1 MRAIGRWLPLSGRT
15 VARTAAAVTMLAITV
30 SGCGVGAGPQ
40 AAAGSQATSGVKAVS
55 LTRSASRL
63 RCHAAVTRRYPTDDS
78 WVGIRVRTVRH
89 ARIRVVAHYRTI
101 SHAKRA
107 RASAQG
113 LRMVWYWT
121 SGATLG
127 YRVQVTVR
135 VSRKGRKGWCSTWF
149 TPHAGSG
156 TGGPAP
162 SPSPTATSTPSPS
175 PSPKPTR
182 TSPPPSGAWCTATAS
197 VYDAS
202 RNWNDVYVNSN
213 QPDTSVTA
221 SADGYSHTWVTD
233 SSGYADVYLNGPPPG
248 VLITVTVGG
257 ATCTTSD

>member
-1 MRAIGRWLPLSGRT
+1 M
-15 VARTAAAVTMLAITV
+15 
-30 SGCGVGAGPQ
+30 
-40 AAAGSQATSGVKAVS
+40 
-55 LTRSASRL
+55 
-63 RCHAAVTRRYPTDDS
+63 
-78 WVGIRVRTVRH
+78 GIRVRTVRH
-89 ARIRVVAHYRTI
+89 ARMKVVAHYRTI
-101 SHAKRA
+101 SHMKRV

-113 LRMVWYWT
+113 RKMVWYWT

-149 TPHAGSG
+149 TPRAGSG
-156 TGGPAP
+156 PGGP

-175 PSPKPTR
+175 PSPKPTHS
-182 TSPPPSGAWCTATAS
+182 SPPPSGAWCTATAT

-202 RNWNDVYVNSN
+202 RNWNDVYINSN
-213 QPDTSVTA
+213 QPDTAVTA
-221 SADGYSHTWVTD
+221 SADGYSHTWDTD
-233 SSGYADVYLNGPPPG
+233 SSGYADVYLDGPPPG